1 MSVLVRSGGS
11 LDLAKSTP
19 ATATA
24 DDVIAGKT
32 AWVNGN
38 LITGNAVKGETV
50 VYEHSGELVHTF
62 DFGREPKA
70 VLVQFGSNGQVES
83 YGKFMKILD
92 VEYAQSSGAP
102 AQSVAFGYTSVT
114 AKFTSSMSSSYTP
127 YIKVTAIF

>member
-32 AWVNGN
+32 AWVNGE
-38 LITGNAVKGETV
+38 LITGLAVKGETI
-50 VYEHSGELVHTF
+50 VYEKSGELTYTVN
-62 DFGREPKA
+62 FGREPKA
-70 VLVQFGSNGQVES
+70 VLVQFGSNGKVES
-83 YGKFMKILD
+83 FGKFLKILD
-92 VEYAQSSGAP
+92 VEYTQSSGAP
-102 AQSVAFGYTSVT
+102 SQGVAFGYTSVT
-114 AKFTSSMSSSYTP
+114 AKFNSAMSSSNIP

>member
-1 MSVLVRSGGS
+1 MSVLVRNGGS

-50 VYEHSGELVHTF
+50 IYEHSGELVHTF
-62 DFGREPKA
+62 NFGKEPKA
-70 VLVQFGSNGQVES
+70 VLVQFGSNGQVQNF
-83 YGKFMKILD
+83 GKFMKILD
-92 VEYAQSSGAP
+92 VEYKQSSGAP
-102 AQSVAFGYTSVT
+102 SQAVEFGYTSLT
-114 AKFTSSMSSSYTP
+114 AKFLSEMSSSYTP